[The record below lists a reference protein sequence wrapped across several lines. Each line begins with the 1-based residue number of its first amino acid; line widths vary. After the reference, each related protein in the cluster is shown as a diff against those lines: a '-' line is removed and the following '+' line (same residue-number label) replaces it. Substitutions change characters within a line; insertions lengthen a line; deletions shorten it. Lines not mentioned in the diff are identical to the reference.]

1 MRKHCKLSCFS
12 DTANGAITFLF
23 TLFGT
28 GCHLGYSPFSEGMS
42 ECRNRLTFND
52 NFAANGAVTTLGK
65 SRFGAGR
72 CNGGINYKLMSACVR
87 IVGYIAVT
95 AVTGIGCISSFGA
108 GRFRNNRRIAVAGSR
123 NNLCFRAVTA
133 NTGSLLK
140 SVLGAGC
147 ILDDYPIAEF
157 TAESFDKVAL
167 ICVSA
172 FFTSIGRVTALMTGR
187 SGYNA
192 PVIAVIC
199 RRDNLGVAVAAMTGV
214 CHDTVFGAGCRS
226 CYNTD
231 VFVSECRYIRLLGN
245 FRMVTTFT
253 CERCISLFGTGRLG
267 YNRGKVMTQ
276 GVNLIDRVAV
286 SANRTFANRITA
298 RCAGRL
304 NNLVCK
310 LVAVCRNDRVLQLQ
324 LMSAN

>member
-1 MRKHCKLSCFS
+1 
-12 DTANGAITFLF
+12 
-23 TLFGT
+23 
-28 GCHLGYSPFSEGMS
+28 MS

-65 SRFGAGR
+65 SRFCAGR
-72 CNGGINYKLMSACVR
+72 CNGRINYKLMSACVR

-123 NNLCFRAVTA
+123 NNLCFIAVTA

-172 FFTSIGRVTALMTGR
+172 FFTSIGR
-187 SGYNA
+187 
-192 PVIAVIC
+192 
-199 RRDNLGVAVAAMTGV
+199 GVAAGAEFEYQATDMFSVS
-214 CHDTVFGAGCRS
+214 FGALYSMQGAKGSLTYKGASLDATCKEDYINIPILANVYVVKGLAVKLGLQPGFNVNDKYHVKAGFAGFS
-226 CYNTD
+226 GSGDFDPDEIGMPEAKSVDLSIPVGLSYEYNGFVLDARYNWGVTKLWGD
-231 VFVSECRYIRLLGN
+231 NVDGKNSVFQ
-245 FRMVTTFT
+245 
-253 CERCISLFGTGRLG
+253 ISLG
-267 YNRGKVMTQ
+267 YKFD
-276 GVNLIDRVAV
+276 L
-286 SANRTFANRITA
+286 
-298 RCAGRL
+298 
-304 NNLVCK
+304 
-310 LVAVCRNDRVLQLQ
+310 
-324 LMSAN
+324 

>member
-1 MRKHCKLSCFS
+1 
-12 DTANGAITFLF
+12 
-23 TLFGT
+23 
-28 GCHLGYSPFSEGMS
+28 MS

-123 NNLCFRAVTA
+123 NNLCFIAVTA

-172 FFTSIGRVTALMTGR
+172 F
-187 SGYNA
+187 
-192 PVIAVIC
+192 
-199 RRDNLGVAVAAMTGV
+199 
-214 CHDTVFGAGCRS
+214 
-226 CYNTD
+226 
-231 VFVSECRYIRLLGN
+231 
-245 FRMVTTFT
+245 
-253 CERCISLFGTGRLG
+253 
-267 YNRGKVMTQ
+267 
-276 GVNLIDRVAV
+276 
-286 SANRTFANRITA
+286 
-298 RCAGRL
+298 
-304 NNLVCK
+304 
-310 LVAVCRNDRVLQLQ
+310 LQV
-324 LMSAN
+324 